1 MRVTWAVVLL
11 LGCGA
16 GTVGAE
22 GDADP
27 GTTPEPMTLPRPDV
41 EEIEDDVAWMRA
53 DAAAPAEDLGAFD
66 VPAPQRDVIT
76 TRTDVG
82 SAPTD
87 VVTPPTDVVSSPTDV
102 VTPRMDAGEVLPEV
116 RCTQRSTTFDAAMQ
130 ELDVGPTS
138 GTRLRFT
145 IPDVPAGVTSATLRF
160 DTFDADHPNEEG
172 RITVNG
178 VGPFQIPANV
188 GWDNATQ
195 RDQRV
200 DVTRAVRAGSNV
212 VEFGPGPLDRS
223 FYRIGR
229 VQLDVVA
236 RAARCGGTVTPP
248 VDAGVPTG
256 PRVTR
261 RLGYMNATY
270 TLRRNFV
277 FRCDANYA
285 YTARGDHASEDCTGG
300 YNPDGTLRGTATFT
314 FPSVVPGAYDIVVT
328 SRHSS
333 NRNPLGAL
341 FVVNGEPSRI
351 DQRTGPGTLTLV
363 DDTWGRRTLAGTV
376 TVVLDA
382 TNNRGS
388 DSVSAVTLRPVP

>member
-1 MRVTWAVVLL
+1 MRATWAVVLL
-11 LGCGA
+11 LGCGS
-16 GTVGAE
+16 GTVAGE

-27 GTTPEPMTLPRPDV
+27 GTTPEPMTLPRADV
-41 EEIEDDVAWMRA
+41 DEVEDDVAWMRT
-53 DAAAPAEDLGAFD
+53 DASAPGGDLGVTD
-66 VPAPQRDVIT
+66 VPAPQRDVVT
-76 TRTDVG
+76 
-82 SAPTD
+82 APTD
-87 VVTPPTDVVSSPTDV
+87 VVTAPTDV
-102 VTPRMDAGEVLPEV
+102 VTAPTDVVTAPMDAGTTLPEQ
-116 RCTQRSTTFDAAMQ
+116 RCTLRSTTFDAAMQ
-130 ELDVGPTS
+130 EIDVGPTS
-138 GTRLRFT
+138 ATRLRFT

-178 VGPFQIPANV
+178 VGPFQIPASV
-188 GWDNATQ
+188 GWDNTTQ

-200 DVTRAVRAGSNV
+200 DVTRAVREGTNV
-212 VEFGPGPLDRS
+212 VEFGPGPLARS

-236 RAARCGGTVTPP
+236 RATRCGATVTPP

-285 YTARGDHASEDCTGG
+285 YTARGDHASVDCTGG

-314 FPSVVPGAYDIVVT
+314 FPNVVPGAYDIVVT

-333 NRNPLGAL
+333 NRNALGAL
-341 FVVNGEPSRI
+341 FVVNGEPARI

-363 DDTWGRRTLAGTV
+363 DDTWGRRSLAGTV

>member
-16 GTVGAE
+16 GTVGTE

-27 GTTPEPMTLPRPDV
+27 GTTPEPMTLPRADV
-41 EEIEDDVAWMRA
+41 EEVEDDVAWMRA
-53 DAAAPAEDLGAFD
+53 DASAPTADLGDID
-66 VPAPQRDVIT
+66 VLAPQRDVIT
-76 TRTDVG
+76 PGPDVVT
-82 SAPTD
+82 PFPDVVTPFPD
-87 VVTPPTDVVSSPTDV
+87 VVTPPI
-102 VTPRMDAGEVLPEV
+102 DAGGPLPEV
-116 RCTQRSTTFDAAMQ
+116 RCTLRSTTFDAAMQ
-130 ELDVGPTS
+130 EIDVGPTS

-145 IPDVPAGVTSATLRF
+145 LPDVPAGVTAATLRF

-188 GWDNATQ
+188 AWDNTTQ
-195 RDQRV
+195 TDQRV
-200 DVTRAVRAGSNV
+200 DVTRAVREGSNV

-236 RAARCGGTVTPP
+236 RATRCGGTVTPP
-248 VDAGVPTG
+248 VDAGMPTG

-270 TLRRNFV
+270 TRRDNFV

-314 FPSVVPGAYDIVVT
+314 FPNVVPGAYDIVVT
-328 SRHSS
+328 SRHST
-333 NRNPLGAL
+333 NRNTLGAL

-363 DDTWGRRTLAGTV
+363 DDTWGRRTLSGTV

>member
-16 GTVGAE
+16 GTVGTE

-27 GTTPEPMTLPRPDV
+27 GTTPEPMTLPRADV
-41 EEIEDDVAWMRA
+41 EEVEDDVAWMRA
-53 DAAAPAEDLGAFD
+53 DASAPAADLGGFD
-66 VPAPQRDVIT
+66 VPAPQGDVIT
-76 TRTDVG
+76 QGNDAVTPSPDVV
-82 SAPTD
+82 APRPDAVTPRPD
-87 VVTPPTDVVSSPTDV
+87 VVTPP
-102 VTPRMDAGEVLPEV
+102 MDAGTTLPEL
-116 RCTQRSTTFDAAMQ
+116 RCTLRSTTFDAAMQ
-130 ELDVGPTS
+130 EIDVGPTS

-145 IPDVPAGVTSATLRF
+145 LPDVPAGVTAATLRF

-188 GWDNATQ
+188 AWDNTTQ
-195 RDQRV
+195 SDQRV
-200 DVTRAVRAGSNV
+200 DVTRAVREGSNV

-236 RAARCGGTVTPP
+236 RAARCGGAVTPP
-248 VDAGVPTG
+248 VDAGMPTG

-270 TLRRNFV
+270 TRRGNFV

-314 FPSVVPGAYDIVVT
+314 FPNVVSGAYDIIVT

-333 NRNPLGAL
+333 NRNILGAL

-363 DDTWGRRTLAGTV
+363 DDTWGRRTLSGTV

>member
-1 MRVTWAVVLL
+1 MRAAWAVVLL
-11 LGCGA
+11 FGCAPGEVRAVPDASGA
-16 GTVGAE
+16 TEQEPPTV
-22 GDADP
+22 
-27 GTTPEPMTLPRPDV
+27 PRSDV
-41 EEIEDDVAWMRA
+41 EEPEDDVAYLRLDAAVAVDANVA
-53 DAAAPAEDLGAFD
+53 DLVVAQEDRSIAAPAD
-66 VPAPQRDVIT
+66 VPGVTAIDAPLPPPVDVP
-76 TRTDVG
+76 V
-82 SAPTD
+82 APP
-87 VVTPPTDVVSSPTDV
+87 V
-102 VTPRMDAGEVLPEV
+102 DAGPTLPEL
-116 RCTQRSTTFDAAMQ
+116 RCTLRSTSFDAPMQ

-138 GTRLRFT
+138 SARLRFT
-145 IPDVPAGVTSATLRF
+145 INDVPAGVISATLRF
-160 DTFDADHPNEEG
+160 DSFDADHPNQEG

-188 GWDNATQ
+188 GWDNTAQT
-195 RDQRV
+195 DQRV
-200 DVTRAVRAGSNV
+200 DVTRAVREGSNV

-223 FYRIGR
+223 FFRIGR

-236 RAARCGGTVTPP
+236 RTLRCGSGGTSPP
-248 VDAGVPTG
+248 DAGVTG

-270 TLRRNFV
+270 HLRRNFV

-314 FPSVVPGAYDIVVT
+314 FPNVAPGLYDIVVT

-341 FVVNGEPSRI
+341 FVVNGEAGRI

-363 DDTWGRRTLAGTV
+363 DDLWGRRTLQGTV

-382 TNNRGS
+382 MNNRGS
-388 DSVSAVTLRPVP
+388 DAVSAVTLRPVP